1 MPLLGYFQF
10 KNNEQGSLLKII
22 LDIFFRSILILE
34 QTCICWAYSGS
45 RLCNS
50 AAKYPTQGE

>member
-22 LDIFFRSILILE
+22 LDIFFSFD
-34 QTCICWAYSGS
+34 TFS
-45 RLCNS
+45 
-50 AAKYPTQGE
+50 